1 MRHYDFTPLHRSLI
15 GFDRMASLI
24 DAATKLETS
33 PGYPPY
39 NIEQI
44 DEEHYQIELAVA
56 GFSEDELSLES
67 HKNVLTV
74 TGAAKQDEAAPQR
87 NFVHRGIAGRSFERR
102 FQLADHVIV
111 QSATVKNG
119 LLSIALRRELPEA
132 LKPRKI
138 VISSDAGSA
147 ANDKTLTSASSSGK
161 VKAA

>member
-15 GFDRMASLI
+15 GFDRMANLI

-44 DEEHYQIELAVA
+44 DEDRYQIELAVA
-56 GFSEDELSLES
+56 GFSEEELSLES

-74 TGAAKQDEAAPQR
+74 TGKKSQDEAASER
-87 NFVHRGIAGRSFERR
+87 NFVHRGIAGRGFARR

-111 QSATVKNG
+111 QGADLKHG
-119 LLSIALRRELPEA
+119 LLTIALRRELPEA

-138 VISSDAGSA
+138 AIGYDSAA
-147 ANDKTLTSASSSGK
+147 ANDKTLTSASSSRKG
-161 VKAA
+161 KAA